1 MSNLLHSLVSSPGM
15 VQGPATHSP
24 VAGVAPELP
33 IGRPDTLTSQH
44 VEVGIVLHA
53 MLGEACAADYLA
65 RHDVASAIA
74 QRVLTHPEK
83 RRPNPGAAA
92 LLG

>member
-1 MSNLLHSLVSSPGM
+1 MSNLLHTLVTSPGM

-24 VAGVAPELP
+24 SAGADAH

-44 VEVGIVLHA
+44 VEVGIVLSA
-53 MLGEACAADYLA
+53 MLGESCAADYLA
-65 RHDVASAIA
+65 RHDVNASVT

-83 RRPNPGAAA
+83 RRHGPGENT
-92 LLG
+92 LLSV